1 MLPTSKIARK
11 LAQVLAHE
19 TCHKMCHGFFY
30 PIELPSRILPNLAPG
45 HISIAHGFR
54 GPNNSVSTA
63 CATGSHAVGDGYRF
77 IQAGSADVMVCGGTD
92 ACVCPLAVAG
102 FVRARALSTRQETL
116 GV

>member
-1 MLPTSKIARK
+1 M
-11 LAQVLAHE
+11 
-19 TCHKMCHGFFY
+19 
-30 PIELPSRILPNLAPG
+30 PSRILPNLAPG

-63 CATGSHAVGDGYRF
+63 CATGSHAVGDGFRF

-102 FVRARALSTRQETL
+102 FVRARALSTRQDPYK
-116 GV
+116 